1 VFFFRFQVLNDFS
14 VKLLTDVAAF
24 AHTNPKSI
32 GSKLQRAVA
41 KAYGTASLLTNGG
54 HGDDASASSESAT
67 STAAAGDASGDAS
80 GDGASQRGGGDG
92 GAEGTP
98 DAAEEF
104 DEDDSIAPRTW

>member
-1 VFFFRFQVLNDFS
+1 VCFFRFQVLNDFS

-54 HGDDASASSESAT
+54 RGDDASGSSESAT
-67 STAAAGDASGDAS
+67 GTGGGGDAS
-80 GDGASQRGGGDG
+80 GDGASQRGGDGDDDK
-92 GAEGTP
+92 AEGTP
-98 DAAEEF
+98 DAAEQF
-104 DEDDSIAPRTW
+104 DEDDSVAPRTW

>member
-80 GDGASQRGGGDG
+80 GGGG